1 MYFTLGMAN
10 AYGVDLRERAV
21 RAYRRGDGTLLEWQP
36 RSIDP
41 RTLQRWI
48 AHERA
53 TGSLVPKPKAGGW
66 RCPIDLALLHA
77 VIAAAPDATVAELGW
92 AYNQQARA
100 GARTTDTSLRRAMHR
115 EGYVLKK
122 TAAAEG
128 DRSAGRPREARG
140 VPEVDAPRRSEAFGV
155 HR

>member
-1 MYFTLGMAN
+1 MAN

-21 RAYRRGDGTLLEWQP
+21 RAYRRGDGTLLEIATTF
-36 RSIDP
+36 SIDP

-66 RCPIDLALLHA
+66 RCPIDLPLLHA
-77 VIAAAPDATVAELGW
+77 VIAAAPDATVAELCW
-92 AYNQQARA
+92 EYNRRA
-100 GARTTDTSLRRAMHR
+100 PTAAQTTDTSFRRAMHR

-122 TAAAEG
+122 NGRGRARSIG
-128 DRSAGRPREARG
+128 RMSRRSARP
-140 VPEVDAPRRSEAFGV
+140 S
-155 HR
+155 

>member
-1 MYFTLGMAN
+1 MAN

-21 RAYRRGDGTLLEWQP
+21 RAYRRGDGTLVDVAATFSL
-36 RSIDP
+36 DP

-66 RCPIDLALLHA
+66 RCPIDLAILHA
-77 VIAAAPDATVAELGW
+77 VIAAAPDATVRELCKE
-92 AYNQQARA
+92 YHRRA
-100 GARTTDTSLRRAMHR
+100 PAAARTTETSLRRAMHR

-122 TAAAEG
+122 NGRGRA
-128 DRSAGRPREARG
+128 RSIGRTS
-140 VPEVDAPRRSEAFGV
+140 RRSG
-155 HR
+155 RRL

>member
-21 RAYRRGDGTLLEWQP
+21 RAYRRGNGTLDDVAATFA
-36 RSIDP
+36 IDR

-66 RCPIDLALLHA
+66 RCPIDLPLLHA
-77 VIAAAPDATVAELGW
+77 VIAAAPDATVAELCW
-92 AYNQQARA
+92 EYNRRGRRAAR
-100 GARTTDTSLRRAMHR
+100 GAR
-115 EGYVLKK
+115 
-122 TAAAEG
+122 
-128 DRSAGRPREARG
+128 
-140 VPEVDAPRRSEAFGV
+140 
-155 HR
+155 